1 MASAQPDSRLLTGL
15 RRLLLLPGSRAPEAR
30 RNLRRLLKALPPS
43 SEHVLLLACGQ
54 QPDDASLRTL
64 MEPLGY
70 QSTTIPA
77 GSEADAAWRGP
88 GGLLLLGRGRFETW
102 GPWAELGL
110 ACAGTATE
118 QLVGL
123 GCPALSLPGQGPQF
137 KRGFAERQSR
147 LLAGPCGCARAPM
160 RWRWGAALAQRATTA
175 RRTRADWAPP
185 HGASRRQPG
194 QRPSDSAHLCLRP
207 LRRGAQ
213 RLSRTGSGRDRRNTG
228 MQRKQRCAKLQRSSR
243 TSICSRRSRAG
254 SKYRTSLAA

>member
-1 MASAQPDSRLLTGL
+1 MALPSSIPASLTGL

-54 QPDDASLRTL
+54 QPDDASLRAL

-70 QSTTIPA
+70 QETAIPT
-77 GSEADAAWRGP
+77 GSDADAAWNGP

-102 GPWAELGL
+102 APWAELGL

-137 KRGFAERQSR
+137 KRGFAERQAAFW
-147 LLAGPCGCARAPM
+147 AGP
-160 RWRWGAALAQRATTA
+160 
-175 RRTRADWAPP
+175 
-185 HGASRRQPG
+185 
-194 QRPSDSAHLCLRP
+194 
-207 LRRGAQ
+207 
-213 RLSRTGSGRDRRNTG
+213 
-228 MQRKQRCAKLQRSSR
+228 
-243 TSICSRRSRAG
+243 
-254 SKYRTSLAA
+254 